1 MASDYLRRKEER
13 AKGEGKKQIERIL
26 ERMIKDSNQHE
37 MVITNLSRN
46 DSNQNKTIRA
56 VHGAMTEDQLT
67 NTRHNN
73 GGKHQLQYDK
83 ANRVETRV
91 NRGALKGL
99 CGFTQ
104 CL

>member
-13 AKGEGKKQIERIL
+13 AKGVGKKQIERNL

-56 VHGAMTEDQLT
+56 VHGAMSEDQLKIIRGT
-67 NTRHNN
+67 HGARSGAQLKNTRHNN
-73 GGKHQLQYDK
+73 
-83 ANRVETRV
+83 
-91 NRGALKGL
+91 
-99 CGFTQ
+99 
-104 CL
+104 